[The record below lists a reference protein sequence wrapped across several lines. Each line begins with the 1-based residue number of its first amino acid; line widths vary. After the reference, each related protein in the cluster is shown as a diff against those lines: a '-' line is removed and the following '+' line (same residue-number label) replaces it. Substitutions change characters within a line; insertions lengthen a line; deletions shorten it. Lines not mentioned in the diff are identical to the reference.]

1 MSAVELQVVYDGP
14 ALASHEMEVRDL
26 APALLAIGD
35 LFEAANAE
43 LNGKRAK
50 VAVSVRG
57 SFKTGCFAID
67 LQVAQ
72 SMASQVKEL
81 LLGDG
86 VTAALNLAQILGLA
100 SVAGGSAYAGVIQ
113 VIKWLRGRS
122 ITKVISSDDGK
133 ATLVT
138 QDGQLEIEQAVLR
151 LLRNVEVRQALESA
165 ITKPLQRDGIEYF
178 ASRQSDGTD
187 FVSVNRSESGLFV
200 SPTDEQE
207 EEVSVGEREVSLQL
221 VSIAFREDNKWRLT
235 DGAATFYAVMADQ
248 EFIDRIDSNDEAFS
262 KGDILRVQLHERA
275 VLVGGQLK
283 RDYTV
288 LKVIEHRTAA
298 RQLRL
303 PMG

>member
-72 SMASQVKEL
+72 TMASQVKEL
-81 LLGDG
+81 LLGEN
-86 VTAALNLAQILGLA
+86 VTAALNLAGCLGLV
-100 SVAGGSAYAGVIQ
+100 STGSFGVIQ
-113 VIKWLRGRS
+113 VVKWLRGRA
-122 ITKVISSDDGK
+122 ISRVLTTSDGK
-133 ATLVT
+133 AALVT
-138 QDGQLEIEQAVLR
+138 QDGQLEVEQAVLR
-151 LLRNVEVRQALESA
+151 LLKNVGVREALENA

-200 SPTDEQE
+200 SPADEQE

-235 DGAATFYAVMADQ
+235 DGAATFYAIMADQ
-248 EFIDRIDSNDEAFS
+248 DFLDRIDNNDEAFS
-262 KGDILRVQLHERA
+262 KGDILRVVLHERA
-275 VLVGGQLK
+275 FLVSGQLK
-283 RDYTV
+283 RDFTV
-288 LKVIEHRTAA
+288 LKVIEHRSAA

-303 PMG
+303 EMN

>member
-1 MSAVELQVVYDGP
+1 MSTVELQVVYDGP

-50 VAVSVRG
+50 VSVSVRG

-81 LLGDG
+81 LLGDA
-86 VTAALNLAQILGLA
+86 VTAALNLAGIIGL
-100 SVAGGSAYAGVIQ
+100 VGGCTHGLIQ
-113 VIKWLRGRS
+113 VIKWLRGRT
-122 ITKVISSDDGK
+122 ITRVLATEDGK
-133 ATLVT
+133 ATLFT
-138 QDGQLEIEQAVLR
+138 QDDQLQIEQKVLS
-151 LLRNVEVRQALESA
+151 LLRSVEVRKALENA
-165 ITKPLQRDGIEYF
+165 ITKPLQREGIDYF
-178 ASRQSDGTD
+178 ASRQADGQD
-187 FVSVNRSESGLFV
+187 FVAVNRNESSFFV
-200 SPTDEQE
+200 SPTEEDE

-221 VSIAFREDNKWRLT
+221 VNIAFRDDNKWRLT

-248 EFIDRIDSNDEAFS
+248 EFIDRVDSNDEAFS
-262 KGDILRVQLHERA
+262 KGDILRVLLHERA
-275 VLVGGQLK
+275 ALAGGQLK

>member
-1 MSAVELQVVYDGP
+1 MSTVELQVVYDGP

-67 LQVAQ
+67 LQIAQ
-72 SMASQVKEL
+72 SMASQVM
-81 LLGDG
+81 DFFNSPQ
-86 VTAALNLAQILGLA
+86 VTAALNLAGCLGLV
-100 SVAGGSAYAGVIQ
+100 STGSFGVIQ
-113 VIKWLRGRS
+113 VIKWLRGRT
-122 ITKVISSDDGK
+122 ITKIISSEDGM
-133 ATLVT
+133 ATLIT
-138 QDGQLEIEQAVLR
+138 QGDQLHVEQVVLR
-151 LLRNVEVRQALESA
+151 LLRSVEVREALENA
-165 ITKPLQRDGIEYF
+165 ISKPLQREGIDYF
-178 ASRQSDGTD
+178 ASRQADGKD
-187 FVSVNRSESGLFV
+187 FVSVDRGESSYFV
-200 SPTDEQE
+200 APTDEQE

-248 EFIDRIDSNDEAFS
+248 DFLDRIDSNDEAFS
-262 KGDILRVQLHERA
+262 KGDILRVMLHERA

-288 LKVIEHRTAA
+288 AKVLEHRAAA